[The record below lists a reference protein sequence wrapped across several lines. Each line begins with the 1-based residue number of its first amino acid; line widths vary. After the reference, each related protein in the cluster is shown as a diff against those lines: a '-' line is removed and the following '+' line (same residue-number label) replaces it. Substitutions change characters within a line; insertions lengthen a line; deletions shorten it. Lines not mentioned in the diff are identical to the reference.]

1 MFCNDCCKVFCPR
14 RSIDITYCDQ
24 KLTYVQAGIIDQPER
39 KDNEQIRNFKVKVR
53 NISRGL

>member
-14 RSIDITYCDQ
+14 KSVDITHCDQ

-39 KDNEQIRNFKVKVR
+39 KNNERKQYRRICKNFIR
-53 NISRGL
+53 

>member
-14 RSIDITYCDQ
+14 KSVDITHCDQ

-39 KDNEQIRNFKVKVR
+39 KKYEGKRSNRKIK
-53 NISRGL
+53 